1 MRSRLRKLVRPGAS
15 ENGAVL
21 VWAAGSLV
29 VLLAFAALSVDL
41 TWLYLNTSRL
51 QNAAD
56 AAALAGVVNLPG
68 FMDKAQEDADAAA
81 AANGYPGGGVEL
93 VPLADNSLQVVLTTS
108 VPTYLLRIIGFDQFT
123 IARRSTAQ
131 YIKPVPIGSPDNCF
145 GEAPVSPPGTACT
158 GGDPNFWAAISGR
171 RTNKFNGDAFATEFW
186 DDPWS
191 GSHFDNT
198 QYRPAGYYY
207 GIEVAPGSSDL
218 TVHIYDAGFY
228 NRRSLSDET
237 GDREQDD
244 GGGTD
249 THFKMYA
256 PDTTPLDPTDNPPI
270 TGCQFD
276 IPSGYYASTYKNR
289 WAELCNVSSSLTPGI
304 YVLRV
309 WTDGTIGGTNQYSVH
324 ASVASGSTPHVYG
337 INDISIF
344 TNQPSTTSI
353 LNLAKVEQIHAGKRL
368 ELHFYDPGE
377 DNGDAYMTVKM
388 PDGTTAQCS
397 WYSEDEYGNT
407 TTPPGEG
414 GFGACRIQTSD
425 GSPIFNGQWVTA
437 NVEIPSSYT
446 CTSNCWWYMEIE
458 LNQPHDRTTWMAQ
471 IIGNPVRLIAN
482 P

>member
-1 MRSRLRKLVRPGAS
+1 MRSRLRKLLRLETS

-41 TWLYLNTSRL
+41 TWLYLNSSRL

-56 AAALAGVVNLPG
+56 SAALAGVVNLPG
-68 FMDKAQEDADAAA
+68 FLDQAQNDADAAA
-81 AANGYPGGGVEL
+81 AANGYPGGGVQL
-93 VPLADNSLQVVLTTS
+93 IPLADNSLQVVLTTT

-123 IARRSTAQ
+123 ITRTSTAQ

-145 GEAPVSPPGTACT
+145 GEAPVNPPGTNCT

-171 RTNKFNGDAFATEFW
+171 LTNKFNGDAFATEFW

-191 GSHFDNT
+191 GSHFNNS

-207 GIEVAPGSSDL
+207 GIEVAPGSSNL
-218 TVHIYDAGFY
+218 KVHIYDAGFY
-228 NRRSLSDET
+228 ERGNFSYQT
-237 GDREQDD
+237 GDRAQDD

-249 THFKMYA
+249 THFQLYE
-256 PDTTPLDPTDNPPI
+256 PDTTPLDPTDNLPI
-270 TGCQFD
+270 AGCRFD
-276 IPSGYYASTYKNR
+276 IPSGSYASTYKNR
-289 WAELCNVSSSLTPGI
+289 WAELCDVGGTLTPGI

-309 WTDGTIGGTNQYSVH
+309 WTTGDLGGTNQYSVH
-324 ASVASGSTPHVYG
+324 ASVSSGSNPHVYG

-344 TNQPSTTSI
+344 TNQPGATGI
-353 LNLAKVEQIHAGKRL
+353 LNLAKVEQLHAGKRL

-377 DNGDAYMTVKM
+377 DNGNAYMTVKM

-397 WYSEDEYGNT
+397 WFSEDENGT
-407 TTPPGEG
+407 ITGSSSSGP
-414 GFGACRIQTSD
+414 CRIQTSD

-446 CTSNCWWYMEIE
+446 CSSDCWWYMEIE
-458 LNQPHDRTTWMAQ
+458 LNQPHDRTTWMAR
-471 IIGNPVRLIAN
+471 IIGNPVRLIPN